1 MKKTLF
7 LLTAFLIFAC
17 SSDDSSDTNDDNSNQ
32 TFLEKYDNVVW
43 VNDLYNPDSDPDSDP
58 FDTVYYI
65 FYDQTVFL
73 DAGWYDSE
81 LECASM
87 DPEWSTFF
95 ASLSIIENLNNNFT
109 VQDSDGETIVF
120 YVSDDGQTLTET
132 LNSQG
137 SQTYSR
143 TNISNPCE

>member
-1 MKKTLF
+1 MKK
-7 LLTAFLIFAC
+7 LLLLSAFLIFAC
-17 SSDDSSDTNDDNSNQ
+17 SSDDSNDNNDDSNQ
-32 TFLEKYDNVVW
+32 TFLERYDGVVW
-43 VNDLYNPDSDPDSDP
+43 VNDLYDPISNDSDPL
-58 FDTVYYI
+58 DTVYYI

-95 ASLSIIENLNNNFT
+95 ASLTILENLNNNMT
-109 VQDSDGETIVF
+109 IQDSDGETINF
-120 YVSDDGQTLTET
+120 SVSNDGQTLTET
-132 LNSQG
+132 LSGQG

-143 TNISNPCE
+143 SDISNPCE

>member
-1 MKKTLF
+1 MKK
-7 LLTAFLIFAC
+7 LLLLSALLIFAC
-17 SSDDSSDTNDDNSNQ
+17 SSDDSSNNDDNSNQ

-43 VNDLYNPDSDPDSDP
+43 VNDLYNPDSGPDSDP
-58 FDTVYYI
+58 LDTVYYI

-95 ASLSIIENLNNNFT
+95 ASLSILENLNNNMT
-109 VQDSDGETIVF
+109 IQDSDGATINF
-120 YVSDDGQTLTET
+120 SVSNDGQTLIET
-132 LNSQG
+132 LSGQG

-143 TNISNPCE
+143 SDISNPCE

>member
-1 MKKTLF
+1 MKKLLLLF
-7 LLTAFLIFAC
+7 ALLIFAC
-17 SSDDSSDTNDDNSNQ
+17 SSDDSSNSDLMEE
-32 TFLEKYDNVVW
+32 TFLERYDGVVW
-43 VNDLYNPDSDPDSDP
+43 VNDLYDPISNDSELL
-58 FDTVYYI
+58 DTVYYI

-95 ASLSIIENLNNNFT
+95 ASLSILENLNNNMT
-109 VQDSDGETIVF
+109 IQDSDGVTINF
-120 YVSDDGQTLTET
+120 SVSNDGQTLTET
-132 LNSQG
+132 LSGQG

-143 TNISNPCE
+143 SDISNPCE